1 MNVQGSFHVRLPN
14 LGRVYLLQP
23 VAGRDGRCHVK
34 IQPLQ
39 GIVHIGVLVHSP
51 ISTIEIVIHEFHA
64 IQDELPGISGMGA
77 LFPV

>member
-1 MNVQGSFHVRLPN
+1 MNVQVSFHVRPPN

-23 VAGRDGRCHVK
+23 VAGRDGRGHVK
-34 IQPLQ
+34 VQPLQ

-51 ISTIEIVIHEFHA
+51 ISTLEIVVHKFHA
-64 IQDELPGISGMGA
+64 IQDQPSGISGLGA